1 MRMPGVNVKQ
11 VIFASE
17 LVFTWKY
24 DANMGTLGLNMQ
36 QTFSQK
42 WMKQACYFRSNIKH
56 NKLYNSSNSHMWENV
71 SAREYLTESQ

>member
-42 WMKQACYFRSNIKH
+42 
-56 NKLYNSSNSHMWENV
+56 
-71 SAREYLTESQ
+71 